1 MVGVVIA
8 SHGRL
13 AEELLNAAVAMVGP
27 LPQVRTVSLN
37 RVTCKPAE
45 ELSTAIDAM
54 DEGEGVLVLA
64 DLFGGSPSQAACGLL
79 HDKRVEVVSGVNLP
93 MVLKLATIRDGK
105 SLGDLARLLTLYGQ
119 KNVVHASE
127 LVRQVEAQPAPSA
140 TSASAPAKP

>member
-8 SHGRL
+8 SHGKL

-27 LPQVRTVSLN
+27 LPQVRPVSCN
-37 RVTCKPAE
+37 RISCKPAE
-45 ELSTAIDAM
+45 ELAGAIDAM
-54 DEGEGVLVLA
+54 DQGEGVLVLV

-93 MVLKLATIRDGK
+93 MVLKLATAREGK
-105 SLGDLARLLTLYGQ
+105 TLGELARLLTAYGQ

-127 LVRQVEAQPAPSA
+127 LVRQYEAQPQPGAPQPA
-140 TSASAPAKP
+140 TAKP

>member
-13 AEELLNAAVAMVGP
+13 AEELLNAAQAMVGP

-37 RVTCKPAE
+37 RITCKPTE

-54 DEGEGVLVLA
+54 DQGDGVLVLA

-127 LVRQVEAQPAPSA
+127 LVRQVEAQPSNAP
-140 TSASAPAKP
+140 PAKP